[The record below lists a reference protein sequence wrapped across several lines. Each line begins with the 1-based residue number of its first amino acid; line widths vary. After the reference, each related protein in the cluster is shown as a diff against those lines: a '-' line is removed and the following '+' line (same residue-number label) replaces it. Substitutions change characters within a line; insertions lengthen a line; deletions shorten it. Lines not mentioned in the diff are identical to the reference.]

1 MRGMTEGGATE
12 IFCLSP
18 EKREQARAVFWDE
31 CKKRAMACDICA
43 LAQTRTNVVFG
54 EGDRHSSLMF
64 IGEGPGETEDETGRP
79 FVGKAGQL
87 LTQILT
93 SVGISRENVYITN
106 VVKCRPP
113 GNRTPFPEEE
123 AACDKFLQTQILLI
137 KPAIIVLLGSTPA
150 KWVLKTTEGIT
161 KLRGRWFDWRGIS
174 VMPMFHPSYLLRFAG
189 DKKPG
194 GPKHLSW
201 LDIQEVRR
209 KWDLVRGRKQCEEDG
224 YDGN

>member
-1 MRGMTEGGATE
+1 MKETTDIETTE
-12 IFCLSP
+12 IFRLSP
-18 EKREQARAVFWDE
+18 EEREQAGAVLWDE
-31 CKKRAMACDICA
+31 CKKRAMACDMCA

-64 IGEGPGETEDETGRP
+64 IGEGPGEAEDETGRP
-79 FVGKAGQL
+79 FIGKAGQL
-87 LTQILT
+87 LTQILA
-93 SVGISRENVYITN
+93 SVGIDRDDVYIAN

-113 GNRTPFPEEE
+113 GNRTPLPEEE
-123 AACDKFLQTQILLI
+123 AACDRFLQTQILLI

-150 KWVLKTTEGIT
+150 KWILKTTEGIT

-174 VMPMFHPSYLLRFAG
+174 VMPMFHPSYLLRFSG

-201 LDIQEVRR
+201 LDIQEVRK
-209 KWDLVRGRKQCEEDG
+209 KWDLVSGRILRGEG
-224 YDGN
+224 L